1 MTKETMQAY
10 TEIDCILSNMPSEYV
25 LKVPEKLREKFKK
38 EKDPKYIFRL
48 KENKSLNEHNLN
60 NKTRALLAMLKYNY
74 WCKNQEEKEKL
85 AERFNENQRKH
96 VEYIREIYNP
106 NDIFKKKYKI
116 QEEKAINQNISIIE
130 YKESNFFEKLLNRI
144 MKFLHI
150 KTK

>member
-48 KENKSLNEHNLN
+48 KEINSLNEHNLN
-60 NKTRALLAMLKYNY
+60 HKTRALLAMLKYNY

-85 AERFNENQRKH
+85 AERFNENQRKY

-116 QEEKAINQNISIIE
+116 QEEKVINQNISIIE